1 MPDRPDRPCPVE
13 PSPFNALDAAFRLLC
28 ASPDPLAVPAGAV
41 PGLPGRP
48 VPLDE
53 LKARLLHPSCP
64 HSLRAAAVGWLLGRA
79 RDQRGPWLVGLAGML
94 LPGLRVR
101 VAGLIGACPGKT
113 QDIEAEA
120 LAGLLEAI
128 GRTEPSHPR
137 AAARLC
143 WLARNRAR
151 RLVRAELAEAARP
164 GAHPI
169 SAEPPRPYGHP
180 DLVLVRAV
188 AAGVVCADDA
198 ALIGDTRLGLLDL
211 PEAAELLGV
220 DYKTAHQRRRRAEAA
235 LAAWINDGA
244 DDGPADRRAA
254 PAAGRFVENGAAR
267 PCSTGGGR
275 PRTGRDPDRRP
286 AVRHPLPT
294 HQPRR

>member
-1 MPDRPDRPCPVE
+1 MADRAARPDLPG
-13 PSPFNALDAAFRLLC
+13 PSPFAALDAAFRLLC
-28 ASPDPLAVPAGAV
+28 AGPHPLAVPAGAV
-41 PGLPGRP
+41 PGLPDRP

-53 LKARLLHPSCP
+53 LRTRLLHPSCP

-79 RDQRGPWLVGLAGML
+79 HDQRGPWLVGLAGVL
-94 LPGLRVR
+94 LPGLCAR
-101 VAGLIGACPGKT
+101 VAGLIGACPDKAD
-113 QDIEAEA
+113 DIEAEA
-120 LAGLLEAI
+120 LAGLLEAV
-128 GRTEPSHPR
+128 GRTEPGHPR

-151 RLVRAELAEAARP
+151 RLVRTELAEAARP
-164 GAHPI
+164 GVHPV
-169 SAEPPRPYGHP
+169 SAEPSRPWGHP

-198 ALIGDTRLGLLDL
+198 ALVGDTRLGLLDL
-211 PEAAELLGV
+211 TEAAAALGV

-235 LAAWINDGA
+235 LAAWIDDGA
-244 DDGPADRRAA
+244 DDGPAHRRAD
-254 PAAGRFVENGAAR
+254 PAAGGFVEKGAAG
-267 PCSTGGGR
+267 PCSSSGGR